1 MNECHEQ
8 VGYVGNDLIQMRALI
23 AGIILKLFS
32 TQSTCSSVDSYSLYE
47 IKNNCICQ
55 PEYQNITLH
64 LQEELCESNGCNCLR
79 SSCNYRFRRNY
90 QKEENAK
97 KEAQNDNSGRE
108 IQVSQIT
115 VPQIADVVQ

>member
-8 VGYVGNDLIQMRALI
+8 AGFVGSDSGACSDCCYNSQIVLNSECVL
-23 AGIILKLFS
+23 
-32 TQSTCSSVDSYSLYE
+32 CSSVDSYSLYE

-64 LQEELCESNGCNCLR
+64 LQEELCESSGCNCLR